1 MQSIAVRVAFAV
13 LAGAWLFSAGLLIG
27 REIPAHHFER
37 FGNTGYLF
45 DASSGYICNAT
56 NPALPDPWDKYAV
69 PAPAA
74 NDPFVPYGGHAVDPN
89 AKSPNPIDQALTKST
104 DPTGHIKPCVP

>member
-27 REIPAHHFER
+27 REMPAHHFER

-69 PAPAA
+69 P
-74 NDPFVPYGGHAVDPN
+74 DPN
-89 AKSPNPIDQALTKST
+89 APKDSNGFPIVKPPNPTDQALTKST